1 MFLNMLRAESQQ
13 LFLETAYTLAH
24 VDGMFVEAEK
34 EVLKAYCREMET
46 AFDIE
51 HAPIALQDLKRK
63 MSASLSPTEK
73 KIVIFELLG
82 LALADGEYGAEE
94 RTVMQALG
102 NDFGLADSYG
112 DQCEALLKKYFE
124 MPKALASL
132 VLG

>member
-13 LFLETAYTLAH
+13 LFLETAYPLAH

-73 KIVIFELLG
+73 KIVIFELIG

-102 NDFGLADSYG
+102 NH
-112 DQCEALLKKYFE
+112 
-124 MPKALASL
+124 
-132 VLG
+132 